1 MAIPA
6 LVSRVDE
13 NRLKSSH
20 KSSKQAELTKTV
32 TISGQNR
39 HTNRQNSSCETTNRT
54 FYTRIKY
61 EPACIYLMYTSYK
74 DNIAKNKTA
83 SRYVRRPSY
92 QSFFFFLF
100 LSFFFFFL
108 LFLNFSMSSFSGV
121 FALDDFFEPVLRESI
136 PEDTRSIVSLFIE

>member
-1 MAIPA
+1 MKRSITRTA
-6 LVSRVDE
+6 LFMHGE
-13 NRLKSSH
+13 KS
-20 KSSKQAELTKTV
+20 
-32 TISGQNR
+32 TISPLAP
-39 HTNRQNSSCETTNRT
+39 CETTNRT

-61 EPACIYLMYTSYK
+61 EPACIYLMYNSYK